1 MAAYQQRL
9 SGTLAGLT
17 RGQLVERSGTDP
29 GFVDRLV
36 EIGVLS
42 AASGDGYTIGD
53 VRRATILHS
62 LDAAGMTL
70 DTIGEAVSAGVL
82 DLSFV
87 DDPAYGLFAGT
98 SETTFT
104 TLSAATGVPIELL
117 LAIREAMGLP
127 QPTPTDRVRLVE
139 LRAVPAIQL
148 MVRNGV
154 RARVAERALRAS
166 GDSLRRVAEVEADW
180 WMSDVIQPIVA
191 AGGSMGEIGPK
202 TAAFANEFAALDDEL
217 VLALYHGH
225 QANAWMK
232 NIFEGFEA
240 ALERAGLLRRV
251 DRPPAICFLD
261 LSGYTRLTE
270 ERGDAAAADLAGRLA
285 RLVQRTS
292 GLHGGKPIKWL
303 GDGVMFHFRD
313 PGPAVLA
320 ALEMVEGAR
329 EADLPPAHVGI
340 HAGPVLFQEGDYFGR
355 TVNVAAR
362 IADYA
367 RQGEVLV
374 SDEVVTASSLPGVQ
388 FDPIGPVELKGLSEA
403 VSLHVARR
411 GT

>member
-1 MAAYQQRL
+1 MGADQHRV
-9 SGTLAGLT
+9 SGSLAGLT

-29 GFVDRLV
+29 GFVDRLI

>member
-1 MAAYQQRL
+1 MGADQHRV
-9 SGTLAGLT
+9 SGSLAGLT